1 MLSLFRFD
9 VAERDMS
16 PEMNH
21 HELIFW
27 TVTTVLGLD
36 MNECKCKGRS
46 LRLMVSLGPNPCIG
60 LTKL

>member
-1 MLSLFRFD
+1 MFRFD

-16 PEMNH
+16 PEMNN

-36 MNECKCKGRS
+36 MNECKARG
-46 LRLMVSLGPNPCIG
+46 LRLMVLLGPNPCIG